1 MTSAECV
8 ATNESGG
15 YLGQVELKFQGREI
29 SSATS
34 VSIDNLTDDAAMQ
47 NGGMSLRELLN
58 RELANKDVAA
68 KVATARRRVGQT
80 QKINS
85 LAKLRLSA
93 GLSQQQVADGMG
105 IQQPAIARW
114 ERNPGSITA
123 ENMRAL
129 AKALG
134 STMSN
139 VAQAI
144 EEQLMNQASMEH
156 DHA

>member
-1 MTSAECV
+1 MSSAECV

-34 VSIDNLTDDAAMQ
+34 VSIDNTSDDSAIR
-47 NGGMSLRELLN
+47 NGGMSLRELLD

-80 QKINS
+80 HKQKG

-129 AKALG
+129 ARALN
-134 STMSN
+134 STMST